1 MIGIELYFVP
11 LQENRKR
18 YGPMAMFRLS
28 LSTKTENGKKQIMV
42 RANITHGL
50 QVRLKTG
57 AWISPAH
64 FDEAS
69 GEFCIPKRGKLNY
82 AEVEASEAAKA
93 RAKAFTAR
101 VESVVKALPKK
112 DLTADAIREALRLAE
127 DIRTEDISAYSLKA
141 ESMKADIKER
151 EGERLVRRL
160 NFFELAEYYISKHNF
175 SLSHEKAF
183 RVLVRMLARYE
194 AFVRMTDRKRKDFV
208 LDADTMTKGDV
219 EDFFDYV
226 RNEKALSLEYPKLF
240 TRLLKEYPTEIN
252 TKRHSPRLEERGENT
267 IKKLQRKLRSF
278 FRWLNVTTE
287 DERPLTT
294 NNPCTSIT
302 IGSEKYGTPY
312 YLTLEE
318 RNRIADAD
326 LEKLWEG
333 LDDETKKKIPASS
346 LRQLNVQR
354 DIFIFQCLVGCRV
367 GDLLRL
373 TQDNVIDGELSYYP
387 NKTIGKQPVE
397 VSVPLNVRAMGIVEK
412 YKDTGGGRLLP
423 FISAQRYNDC
433 IKDILTVC
441 GVTRMVTILNPTTG
455 REEQRPLN
463 EIASNHMCRRTF
475 IGCLYEK
482 RPDPSIIAAM
492 SGHAEGSR
500 AFARYRNV
508 TSEVKKELVGLI
520 E

>member
-1 MIGIELYFVP
+1 
-11 LQENRKR
+11 
-18 YGPMAMFRLS
+18 MAMFRLS

-50 QVRLKTG
+50 QVRLKAG
-57 AWISPAH
+57 VWINPAH

-93 RAKAFTAR
+93 RAKAFMAR

-112 DLTADAIREALRLAE
+112 NLTADAIREALRTAE

-141 ESMKADIKER
+141 ESEKAGIKER
-151 EGERLVRRL
+151 EGGRLVRRL
-160 NFFELAEYYISKHNF
+160 NFFELTEYYIGKHNF

-194 AFVRMTDRKRKDFV
+194 AFVRMTDRKRKDFA
-208 LDADTMTKGDV
+208 LDVDTMTKGDV

-226 RNEKALSLEYPKLF
+226 RNERALSREYPKLF

-278 FRWLNVTTE
+278 FHWLNVTTE

-294 NNPCTSIT
+294 NNPCASIT

-326 LEKLWEG
+326 LRECWRG
-333 LDDETKKKIPASS
+333 LDEDIRKKIPEPS
-346 LRQLNVQR
+346 LKQLEIQR

-373 TQDNVIDGELSYYP
+373 TPDNVIGGELSYYP
-387 NKTIGKQPVE
+387 SKTIGKQPVE
-397 VSVPLNVRAMGIVEK
+397 VSVPLNGRAMGIVEK
-412 YKDTGGGRLLP
+412 YKKDTGDGRLLP

-463 EIASNHMCRRTF
+463 EIASSHMCRRTF

-508 TSEVKKELVGLI
+508 TSEVKKELVDLI
-520 E
+520 G